1 MDALHP
7 EEARVKEGE
16 YPSNEH
22 PLETAWTFWFDRKS
36 GDRRESDAYVEGLK
50 QAGTFNTVEG
60 FYRHYSHCVRPNE
73 LPPNVNVHLFRKGYK
88 PMWEEFP
95 DGGCWILRIKKKSAR
110 NHLGQLWETLVMAC
124 IGELFE
130 VPDVVGCVL
139 STRYKDDIISIWN
152 YSNATNPQVR
162 FRICEKF
169 REILGLNLSTVVQ
182 YKEHMGSMQDGST
195 YRNARSYT
203 FSVTPT
209 TEPADAAALA
219 SGLSDQILP
228 PAATG
233 EHAAAPAEGES
244 NKDEQK

>member
-1 MDALHP
+1 MRLA
-7 EEARVKEGE
+7 
-16 YPSNEH
+16 
-22 PLETAWTFWFDRKS
+22 
-36 GDRRESDAYVEGLK
+36 
-50 QAGTFNTVEG
+50 
-60 FYRHYSHCVRPNE
+60 
-73 LPPNVNVHLFRKGYK
+73 
-88 PMWEEFP
+88 
-95 DGGCWILRIKKKSAR
+95 
-110 NHLGQLWETLVMAC
+110 
-124 IGELFE
+124 
-130 VPDVVGCVL
+130 
-139 STRYKDDIISIWN
+139 
-152 YSNATNPQVR
+152 NPQVR

-244 NKDEQK
+244 KKDEQK